1 MNPLKECYEKNGIL
15 IAAHRG
21 TNGGNILQNTSK
33 AYLNSIRHNADMFEV
48 DVIRSKD
55 GEFFAFH
62 DGQEPLA
69 EIIQSNRETH
79 KLIAE
84 ALLKYETLD

>member
-55 GEFFAFH
+55 GEFF
-62 DGQEPLA
+62 GS
-69 EIIQSNRETH
+69 IIFVVGKSPIDIME
-79 KLIAE
+79 LIFV
-84 ALLKYETLD
+84 

>member
-1 MNPLKECYEKNGIL
+1 MKKNGIL

-55 GEFFAFH
+55 GEFLHFTM
-62 DGQEPLA
+62 GKNL
-69 EIIQSNRETH
+69 
-79 KLIAE
+79 
-84 ALLKYETLD
+84 